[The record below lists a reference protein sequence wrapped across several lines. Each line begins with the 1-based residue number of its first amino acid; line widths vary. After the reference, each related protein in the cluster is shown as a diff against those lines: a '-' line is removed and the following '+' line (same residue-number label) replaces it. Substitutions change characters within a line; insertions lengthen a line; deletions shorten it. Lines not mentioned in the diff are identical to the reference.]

1 MGINGASLQKHVPI
15 DLDYSFARIFK
26 EFVSKGLLG
35 LRIKPTQEKENQE
48 RIFFFFNGNAW
59 SGVKRLQA
67 FEKISLVGG
76 PGDLKMECKTAR
88 NLSKNGLGPLLCT

>member
-1 MGINGASLQKHVPI
+1 MGSNGASLQKHVPI

-48 RIFFFFNGNAW
+48 RIFFFF
-59 SGVKRLQA
+59 
-67 FEKISLVGG
+67 F
-76 PGDLKMECKTAR
+76 
-88 NLSKNGLGPLLCT
+88 